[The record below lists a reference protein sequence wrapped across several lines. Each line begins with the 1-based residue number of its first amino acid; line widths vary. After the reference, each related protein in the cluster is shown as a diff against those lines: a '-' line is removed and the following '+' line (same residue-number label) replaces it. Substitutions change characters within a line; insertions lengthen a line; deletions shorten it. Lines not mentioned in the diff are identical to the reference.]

1 MDRTL
6 KTAKRK
12 NKRRQNRN
20 GSAWRRFSPDGTTCR
35 YCKHDHTT
43 HLTSSGQ
50 PHFYRPATEAE
61 KRDPSVMLYRHTLSQ
76 GGSVLVRRMVVANHA
91 ELVTAFCT
99 ACAERWSEC
108 RPATGTWQSPPEA
121 VQRHRKGEETMPT
134 EQTLFFTC
142 PHCDERFAQVEEP
155 DRDIHTG
162 ETYHCGSCGIQ
173 VVFQAVTVEDYVPPR
188 RARRD
193 CHFCN
198 PEPCRFGPSTDT
210 TDDTEKGETT

>member
-1 MDRTL
+1 
-6 KTAKRK
+6 
-12 NKRRQNRN
+12 
-20 GSAWRRFSPDGTTCR
+20 
-35 YCKHDHTT
+35 
-43 HLTSSGQ
+43 
-50 PHFYRPATEAE
+50 
-61 KRDPSVMLYRHTLSQ
+61 
-76 GGSVLVRRMVVANHA
+76 
-91 ELVTAFCT
+91 
-99 ACAERWSEC
+99 
-108 RPATGTWQSPPEA
+108 
-121 VQRHRKGEETMPT
+121 MPT

-173 VVFQAVTVEDYVPPR
+173 VVFQAVTAEDYVPPP

-193 CHFCN
+193 CRFCN